1 MASWQVGDGV
11 GTPEAPTSTAGAR
24 TDAAPRPVML
34 HGRPLLDSRLDMSLY
49 LPRPGPEAA
58 VWRAVQQGL
67 NVLVEGARGSGR
79 TTFLRALLFEDR
91 SRADQAGRL
100 RYLRASTA
108 TSAAALVLLVAEHV
122 AGATAASDA
131 LDAGPTVGHDAG
143 DAAGA
148 LAAIAAL
155 GDQLAAP
162 GAPARPI
169 VCLDDVDPRVGNQLF
184 GVLRDELWELPV
196 QWVVTTTPDDAAVL
210 LRPPADAFFEARIV
224 LPELTRQEAAA
235 LIEKRLGHPVQLPQS
250 PARWTPREALD
261 LARLAPQ
268 EWPEAIAER
277 GRRDAQVAQ
286 LGRPATMLVAALEE
300 LGPVS
305 PSDDRLLRRMGWTSS
320 RASQVL
326 RQLMAVG
333 VVAYREVRGDRP
345 GRPARLYEL
354 TPLGG

>member
-1 MASWQVGDGV
+1 MP
-11 GTPEAPTSTAGAR
+11 TPAG
-24 TDAAPRPVML
+24 PSSL
-34 HGRPLLDSRLDMSLY
+34 HGRPLLDSRADMALY
-49 LPRPGPEAA
+49 LARPHLESRLDAA
-58 VWRAVQQGL
+58 VGRGL
-67 NVLVEGARGSGR
+67 NVLITGPRGGGR
-79 TTFLRALLFEDR
+79 TTLLRALLFR
-91 SRADQAGRL
+91 RRRRGGP
-100 RYLRASTA
+100 ASTPVYVR
-108 TSAAALVLLVAEHV
+108 AAAAGSVSELVRLVHTALLPGAEPP
-122 AGATAASDA
+122 ADE
-131 LDAGPTVGHDAG
+131 
-143 DAAGA
+143 GA
-148 LAAIAAL
+148 LALVAAL
-155 GDQLAAP
+155 GTALRAEGVTDSERRLL
-162 GAPARPI
+162 
-169 VCLDDVDPRVGNQLF
+169 CLDDVDPRVGNQLF